1 MLDYFFEIFYKF
13 QTSAFQY
20 KEHKQPLLFLTTG
33 YYPYEIIDVGQYFLI
48 KKGNIKKI
56 NEQLLTI
63 NKKLNKVFIAK
74 IEADEIKIIRIN

>member
-13 QTSAFQY
+13 QNSASQY
-20 KEHKQPLLFLTTG
+20 KELRQSLHFLTTG
-33 YYPYEIIDVGQYFLI
+33 YYPYEIMDGGQYFLI

-56 NEQLLTI
+56 NEQVLAI

>member
-13 QTSAFQY
+13 QTSALKY
-20 KEHKQPLLFLTTG
+20 KERRQPLLFLTTG
-33 YYPYEIIDVGQYFLI
+33 YYPYEIMDVSQYFLI

-56 NEQLLTI
+56 NEQLVTI
-63 NKKLNKVFIAK
+63 KKKLNKVFIAK